1 MASSIERFAAAVLA
15 SALTASSGLAAE
27 QWLKL
32 TSSHFELYTTAGEKK
47 GREAILFF
55 EQVRDFFG
63 KARGNAKPVTTAPV
77 RIIAFRSDK
86 EYKPYRISE
95 SADAFYLDG
104 YDRDYIVMRNISE
117 ESYPVAVHEFT
128 HLLIKRAGIEVPI
141 WFNEGLADVYSSL
154 KPMGKKV
161 LIGSLIPGRIY
172 PLQQN
177 KWIPFDALT
186 AVDAKSPY
194 YNEKVRAGIFYAESW
209 ALVHMLFLSDQ
220 YRAQF
225 NKLLVALA
233 SGLPASAAF
242 WQTYAKTLG
251 QVQQDLEQYMRG
263 TKFNGMLFDVKLE
276 KSAEEPDIEPA
287 SPLESGLVLADL
299 LALTSKPD
307 AAKEAYD
314 GLAQANPKSWEVEA
328 GLAELAWRGKNPGEA
343 KKHFARS
350 EELGS
355 NNPRM
360 YFDYAMVLHQTD
372 GKDSAAIPAL
382 KKAVELDPEYQDAH
396 YYLAFSLM
404 SDSQYQDALDHFKKV
419 KHIKI
424 EQAFGYYHAMSY
436 CDYQLEKWDD
446 AQKAGEAARKYAR
459 QPQDIASA
467 EDMLRALTEER
478 ERRAMIAQQMA
489 ALAAEQAAGQTAP
502 RRASEPVAAAEKPKQ
517 LVSRVDGP
525 GVSPARPSVVGT
537 LRQVDCLGKMLRLH
551 ITAAGQKKV
560 ALAITDPGSVTIK
573 GVEGGTVDLACGPQK
588 GKLVIVDYEN
598 RQDAKLG
605 TIGDVRMIEFQ

>member
-1 MASSIERFAAAVLA
+1 MACSIQRLAAVVLA
-15 SALTASSGLAAE
+15 SALTASSALAAE

-104 YDRDYIVMRNISE
+104 YDRDYIVMRNITE

-128 HLLIKRAGIEVPI
+128 HLLIKHAGIEVPI

-225 NKLLVALA
+225 NKLMAALA
-233 SGLPASAAF
+233 SGLPASTAF
-242 WQTYAKTLG
+242 WQTYAKTLE

-263 TKFNGMLFDVKLE
+263 TRFNGMLFDIKLE

-287 SPLESGLVLADL
+287 SELESGMVLADL
-299 LALTSKPD
+299 LALTSKRD
-307 AAKEAYD
+307 AAKEAY
-314 GLAQANPKSWEVEA
+314 GALAQANPKRWEVEE
-328 GLAELAWRGKNPGEA
+328 GLAQLAWRGRNLEEA
-343 KKHFARS
+343 KKHFARA

-355 NNPRM
+355 TNPRM
-360 YFDYAMVLHQTD
+360 YFDYSMVLHQTD
-372 GKDSAAIPAL
+372 GQDISAIAAL
-382 KKAVELDPEYQDAH
+382 KKAIELDPEYQDAH

-404 SDSQYQDALDHFKKV
+404 NDGKYQDALDHFKKV

-424 EQAFGYYHAMSY
+424 EQAFAYYHGMAY
-436 CDYQLEKWDD
+436 CDYQQEKWDD

-478 ERRAMIAQQMA
+478 ERRAMIEQQMA
-489 ALAAEQAAGQTAP
+489 ALAAEQAVP
-502 RRASEPVAAAEKPKQ
+502 SRASEAKAAAERPKQ

-525 GVSPARPSVVGT
+525 GASPAKPSVVGT
-537 LRQVDCLGKMLRLH
+537 LRQVDCLGQMLRLH
-551 ITAAGQKKV
+551 ITAAGQKKI
-560 ALAITDPGSVTIK
+560 ALAITDPESVTIK

-588 GKLVIVDYEN
+588 GKLVIVEYQN

-605 TIGDVRMIEFQ
+605 TVGDVRSIEFQ

>member
-1 MASSIERFAAAVLA
+1 MACSIQRLAAVVLA
-15 SALTASSGLAAE
+15 SALTASSALAAE

-104 YDRDYIVMRNISE
+104 YDRDYIVMRNITE

-128 HLLIKRAGIEVPI
+128 HLLIKHAGIEVPI

-225 NKLLVALA
+225 NKLMAALA
-233 SGLPASAAF
+233 SGLPASTAF

-263 TKFNGMLFDVKLE
+263 TRFNGMLFDIKLE
-276 KSAEEPDIEPA
+276 KSAEEPDIEPP
-287 SPLESGLVLADL
+287 SELESGMVLADL
-299 LALTSKPD
+299 LALTSKRD
-307 AAKEAYD
+307 AAKEAY
-314 GLAQANPKSWEVEA
+314 GALAQANPKRWEVEE
-328 GLAELAWRGKNPGEA
+328 GLAQLAWRGRNLEEA
-343 KKHFARS
+343 KKHFARA

-355 NNPRM
+355 TNPRM
-360 YFDYAMVLHQTD
+360 YFDYSMVLHQTD
-372 GKDSAAIPAL
+372 GQDISAIAAL
-382 KKAVELDPEYQDAH
+382 KKAIELDPEYQDAH

-404 SDSQYQDALDHFKKV
+404 NDGKYQGALDHFKKV

-424 EQAFGYYHAMSY
+424 DQAFAYYHGMAY
-436 CDYQLEKWDD
+436 CDYQQEKWDD

-478 ERRAMIAQQMA
+478 ERRAMIEQQMA
-489 ALAAEQAAGQTAP
+489 ALAAEQAAP
-502 RRASEPVAAAEKPKQ
+502 SRASEAKAAAERPKQ

-525 GVSPARPSVVGT
+525 GASPAKPSVVGT
-537 LRQVDCLGKMLRLH
+537 LRQVDCLGQMLRLH
-551 ITAAGQKKV
+551 ITAAGQKKI
-560 ALAITDPGSVTIK
+560 ALAITDPESVTIK

-588 GKLVIVDYEN
+588 GKLVIVEYQN

-605 TIGDVRMIEFQ
+605 TVGDVRSIEFQ